1 MRISQL
7 SERSGVPVPTIKF
20 YLREGLLHDGQ
31 LTSATQARYDES
43 HLARLRLVLALLG
56 PGGLT
61 VATAKQVLHQIDHP
75 SRSTHALLGA
85 AHQAVMPAPDDSLD
99 LSRARALIER
109 WGWQIQ
115 DADRRGTGMLERALQ
130 ALDDADFT
138 LSDETLDRYAEMMH
152 QLATAEIADI
162 PTDSTAAAVRYVV
175 LGTVLIEPL
184 LLAMRRV
191 AEQDASYRR
200 FGDGKPETRQPD

>member
-7 SERSGVPVPTIKF
+7 SEKSGVPVPTIKF

-56 PGGLT
+56 PGGLS

-75 SRSTHALLGA
+75 PRSTHALLGA
-85 AHQAVMPAPDDSLD
+85 AHQAVMPSPDDSLD

-115 DADRRGTGMLERALQ
+115 DADRRGTGMLERAMQ
-130 ALDDADFT
+130 ALDDAEFT
-138 LSDETLDRYAEMMH
+138 LSDETLDRYAEMIH
-152 QLATAEIADI
+152 QLATEEIAAV

-200 FGDGKPETRQPD
+200 FGDGKPETRQPG